1 MRITAAAAAVSE
13 EGTNVADTT
22 AATENRLP
30 FILSPPRACDHVSP
44 APMAR
49 SLPAAARPA
58 PAETMR
64 ATRNRHASSKR
75 PLAPMRGESGQGIGA
90 KPASAPAVLGTDS
103 LPAGAATA
111 AAPHSSSG
119 YFNPSL
125 SMPGNSPALPLLAA
139 ATPQGGGPPLPDHRR
154 GSQALETSEE
164 EELRN
169 LRLLLSAQ
177 SARLHQNCSATTL
190 SPKKMCAVMETPT
203 SLLSCSST
211 RLAAVE
217 DADGAADEVSVV
229 SRQLK
234 AGTAAEAK
242 STAAPREDRAKRV
255 ADDRVTASATNV
267 DTSVT
272 SILSTKP
279 RMRTVRNGALY
290 ARRPDGS
297 CFSDGNSSERPHSK
311 GGSAGRARLDEG
323 EEALVTALEA
333 ESAVRQ
339 ARLERRNRD
348 IRNSLAKRLQSSANR
363 IYPPPP
369 PVMQAT
375 SEAEVH
381 ERAMAAE
388 DFAKSFAQRRRHG
401 QERDR
406 RHRQKMRQRNLQTV
420 PAHPG
425 AATDSNTIFSSVA
438 FVNAQHEDGAGG
450 DEGTGGGMDTV
461 EGCTLPQVSSSDRPR
476 CVHGTSTSQD
486 PREMNEMSMTSTTLD
501 RISMRSC
508 SVAKVTD
515 STLAVMEMLANRPD
529 VLLPSPAETAVA
541 RRGDV
546 LSSKHILKRDLE
558 EALRSR
564 QGSTGMIAGAPFFR
578 IVPKLNIAG
587 VAQAN
592 ASAVRT
598 IVNELRRAHVEGP
611 IIWVNL
617 REEPLVYIND
627 NSYIVRERA
636 DPLKPIIIPNVT
648 GLSIESI
655 ERKLKQEV
663 LQEAYENGGNV
674 SVHLENRGGNTE
686 DQWICADRSTV
697 LTLAEVFRRMEE
709 ETSQQVMYFR
719 RPITQNIGPTPED
732 FDFVLDVCL
741 EEPKAVFVFSCQT
754 GRGRTSSMMQIANI
768 VRFYQL
774 CVKDVTADMRVLRE
788 KVSAPSYRTIQK
800 LVSLFPDGKLHERRL
815 MILMELADKVYS
827 MADHIHEAFSGTDV
841 APEVAKMRLQV
852 YALFLVFSYY
862 CEQRLWNFSTRLSF
876 VQWLNEN
883 SEMKLLIGS
892 VREKLHDQLKSEQ
905 VVAPSASGPEADAL
919 RAIRHRRGNVLST
932 GRILCSLPMSS
943 DSGSEIMALRQ
954 LAPGVPV
961 LTCGRVGDT
970 ARDQLVRNIRA
981 TFPNVRSVHWISL
994 RAEPMVLINDVAY
1007 TLSDYDALQGVA
1019 EHGTTMHASAQAMEQ
1034 IEDRLRRDVLLEA
1047 QDSGGS
1053 IILHRLTAAGEQE
1066 VLRVKVVSVRT
1077 PRSTMEEFVEA
1088 TGVRYSRIPMPFSG
1102 QLLASDVDPLFKYL
1116 AEADIDQ
1123 HDAIIINDSAGTT
1136 RTTVALNILTLFRA
1150 SRMGNLRSLQTTEE
1164 VATLLRT
1171 GSTDRL
1177 VADAQVAARADV
1189 STEEI
1194 PEHHVELLLAST
1206 ICQMLTAGSLLRTV
1220 DAVIALGGRGQRWN
1234 ILHALDLLKKR
1245 IGVLGSNKP
1254 QCIVDALHGLR
1265 CYLLVLL
1272 SCLYLDAQ
1280 REEGFVI
1287 TVFLFSDWVAAHAEV
1302 SNIVENLEHRGEA
1315 ALKYVEADNL
1325 MKADLSRR
1333 SGNVL
1338 TANFCL
1344 KADHFPGCQKKGL
1357 RPALCGAPNFRKV
1370 DYVNV
1375 YGVAIPTLMGIRN
1388 VLSLLGATGESLQA
1402 YQGQSN
1408 DSELYLGF
1416 AAQRLFEPAFKP
1428 EELQRPLR
1436 GSVVWVNLREEPIL
1450 YVGDRPFVFRDLAA
1464 PYVNVELTGIQT
1476 EKVEL
1481 VEYELKRDVLKEA
1494 AQYDGKF
1501 LVHDEGNPGELV
1513 GVWETANEETVKTLR
1528 EVYDELLAKQFRCQM
1543 LRLPVT
1549 DEQSPDIRD
1558 FDLLVGALLPRI
1570 AKHLDRRETLS
1581 FVFNCQMGRGRT
1593 TTGMVICCL
1602 LIGLVIPEYYD
1613 ELHNSY
1619 QTSLY
1624 VDAES
1629 DLGRGEYSVIVQ
1641 LKRVLAQGRT
1651 AKYQVD
1657 LVLEACSQMQNLRT
1671 AIETFA
1677 IAVSSPDTTESGRA
1691 RAHHA
1696 GVHYLKRYFNLIV
1709 FAVYLQE
1716 EYDRMLKRMR
1726 RSFTDWMSAHPEILA
1741 LLNSCVLK

>member
-1 MRITAAAAAVSE
+1 M
-13 EGTNVADTT
+13 ADT
-22 AATENRLP
+22 AATAGDRLP
-30 FILSPPRACDHVSP
+30 PVVSP
-44 APMAR
+44 LCSNARFFSTPVAWPPLVTGSNGSLAPLHGGADQSMRETPGSAPVTLGR
-49 SLPAAARPA
+49 DLPPTESATLASGQHLRPNPITPSIDSLVNLPGLP
-58 PAETMR
+58 
-64 ATRNRHASSKR
+64 
-75 PLAPMRGESGQGIGA
+75 PLA
-90 KPASAPAVLGTDS
+90 V
-103 LPAGAATA
+103 AAQ
-111 AAPHSSSG
+111 H
-119 YFNPSL
+119 
-125 SMPGNSPALPLLAA
+125 
-139 ATPQGGGPPLPDHRR
+139 GGGCPQPECRFHSREV
-154 GSQALETSEE
+154 SMAEE
-164 EELRN
+164 EELRD
-169 LRLLLSAQ
+169 LRLLLHAQ
-177 SARLHQNCSATTL
+177 SSRLRRHSSAATLTPKEARVLSESPTFLLSSPSKRPAATVPAAVTAIDIQQKARTAADAKSAAPPREGCKRCAPADCATT
-190 SPKKMCAVMETPT
+190 
-203 SLLSCSST
+203 
-211 RLAAVE
+211 AA
-217 DADGAADEVSVV
+217 AN
-229 SRQLK
+229 
-234 AGTAAEAK
+234 
-242 STAAPREDRAKRV
+242 PRA
-255 ADDRVTASATNV
+255 
-267 DTSVT
+267 
-272 SILSTKP
+272 SILVPITELC
-279 RMRTVRNGALY
+279 MRSVRSGALY
-290 ARRPDGS
+290 ARCPNDGCLDGDDSDLIGRPPVKEGS
-297 CFSDGNSSERPHSK
+297 PARS
-311 GGSAGRARLDEG
+311 RLDDS
-323 EEALVTALEA
+323 EEALLTALER
-333 ESAVRQ
+333 ESAVRE
-339 ARLERRNRD
+339 ARLDRLNRD
-348 IRNSLAKRLQSSANR
+348 IRKNLAEPSRSSAGH

-369 PVMQAT
+369 PVMEAT
-375 SEAEVH
+375 SDAEVH

-388 DFAKSFAQRRRHG
+388 DFAKSLTQRRQHTE
-401 QERDR
+401 ERNR
-406 RHRQKMRQRNLQTV
+406 RQQQRGRPHTSHSPLMC
-420 PAHPG
+420 PAVT
-425 AATDSNTIFSSVA
+425 TDTNTAFSTVA
-438 FVNAQHEDGAGG
+438 FLNAQCGDSADG
-450 DEGTGGGMDTV
+450 EGVDSGEVDAVNGHSMSHVGNS
-461 EGCTLPQVSSSDRPR
+461 GQLRPPR
-476 CVHGTSTSQD
+476 ASCNNQD
-486 PREMNEMSMTSTTLD
+486 PREASEMSMASLALG
-501 RISMRSC
+501 RMSMRSC

-515 STLAVMEMLANRPD
+515 SALAIMEMLANRPD
-529 VLLPSPAETAVA
+529 VLLPSPAETASV

-558 EALRSR
+558 EALQSR
-564 QGSTGMIAGAPFFR
+564 KGSTGMIAGAPFFR

-648 GLSIESI
+648 GLSIESV

-674 SVHLENRGGNTE
+674 SVHLENRGGGME
-686 DQWICADRSTV
+686 DQWVSANRSEV
-697 LTLAEVFRRMEE
+697 LTLAEVFHRLEK
-709 ETSQQVMYFR
+709 ETNHQVMYFR
-719 RPITQNIGPTPED
+719 RPITQNIGPQPED
-732 FDFVLDVCL
+732 FDFVLDACL
-741 EEPKAVFVFSCQT
+741 EEPKAVFVFSCQS

-774 CVKDVTADMRVLRE
+774 CVKDVMVDLRVLRE

-827 MADHIHEAFSGTDV
+827 MADHINEAFSGMDG

-862 CEQRLWNFSTRLSF
+862 CEQRLWNYSTHSSF
-876 VQWLNEN
+876 AQWLNEN
-883 SEMKLLIGS
+883 PEMKLLVAS
-892 VREKLHDQLKSEQ
+892 VREKLGDQLQLER
-905 VVAPSASGPEADAL
+905 VASPFASGPEADAL

-932 GRILCSLPMSS
+932 GRILCSLPVDNHSR
-943 DSGSEIMALRQ
+943 SEVIALRQ

-961 LTCGRVGDT
+961 LTCGRVGEVG
-970 ARDQLVRNIRA
+970 RDQLVCDIRG
-981 TFPNVRSVHWISL
+981 TFPHVRSIHWISL
-994 RAEPMVLINDVAY
+994 RAEPMVLINDVTY
-1007 TLSDYDALQGVA
+1007 TLSDYDASQDSA
-1019 EHGTTMHASAQAMEQ
+1019 EHGTTMHASVQAMEQ

-1047 QDSGGS
+1047 QDNGGF
-1053 IILHRLTAAGEQE
+1053 IILHRLTTAGERE

-1088 TGVRYSRIPMPFSG
+1088 TGVCYTRIPMPFSG
-1102 QLLASDVDPLFKYL
+1102 QLLASDIDPLFHYL
-1116 AEADIDQ
+1116 AKVDISQ
-1123 HDAIIINDSAGTT
+1123 HDAIVINDSAGTS

-1150 SRMGNLRSLQTTEE
+1150 SRLGNLRSLQTTEE
-1164 VATLLRT
+1164 VATLLRA

-1177 VADAQVAARADV
+1177 IGDAQVAAKADV
-1189 STEEI
+1189 APEEI

-1220 DAVIALGGRGQRWN
+1220 DAVISLGGRGQRWN

-1245 IGVLGSNKP
+1245 IGVLGNNKP

-1280 REEGFVI
+1280 KGEGFTI
-1287 TVFLFSDWVAAHAEV
+1287 GELLFSDWVTAHAEV
-1302 SNIVENLEHRGEA
+1302 SNIIEHLEDRGEA
-1315 ALKYVEADNL
+1315 ALKYVAVDNL

-1370 DYVNV
+1370 DFVNV
-1375 YGVAIPTLMGIRN
+1375 YGVAIPTLMGIHN
-1388 VLSLLGATGESLQA
+1388 VLSLLGASSEPLQA

-1416 AAQRLFEPAFKP
+1416 AAPRLFEPAFKP
-1428 EELQRPLR
+1428 EGLQCPLR

-1481 VEYELKRDVLKEA
+1481 VEYELKRDVLMEA

-1513 GVWETANEETVKTLR
+1513 GVWELASEETVKTLR
-1528 EVYDELLAKQFRCQM
+1528 EVYDELLVKEFRCQM

-1549 DEQSPDIRD
+1549 DEQSPEVRD

-1602 LIGLVIPEYYD
+1602 LIGLVTPEYYD
-1613 ELHNSY
+1613 ELHNAY
-1619 QTSLY
+1619 RGFLY
-1624 VDAES
+1624 AGAES

-1641 LKRVLAQGRT
+1641 LKRVLTQGRT
-1651 AKYQVD
+1651 AKHQVD
-1657 LVLEACSQMQNLRT
+1657 LVLEVCSKMQNLRT
-1671 AIETFA
+1671 AIEAFA
-1677 IAVSSPDTTESGRA
+1677 IAASSPDTVESDRA

-1709 FAVYLQE
+1709 FAAYLQE

-1726 RSFTDWMSAHPEILA
+1726 RSFTDWMSTHPEIFT
-1741 LLNSCVLK
+1741 LLDSCVLK

>member
-1 MRITAAAAAVSE
+1 MRITAAAAASG
-13 EGTNVADTT
+13 EGTHVADAA
-22 AATENRLP
+22 AATVDRLP
-30 FILSPPRACDHVSP
+30 LILSPPRRDERVTSAL
-44 APMAR
+44 MAR
-49 SLPAAARPA
+49 SLPTAALAA
-58 PAETMR
+58 PGEATL
-64 ATRNRHASSKR
+64 ATRDGYTSHNR
-75 PLAPMRGESGQGIGA
+75 PLAPLHGESGHDIGA
-90 KPASAPAVLGTDS
+90 KPGNAPAVLGTDS
-103 LPAGAATA
+103 PSTGVTTMA
-111 AAPHSSSG
+111 AAQNFSYCVG
-119 YFNPSL
+119 NPL
-125 SMPGNSPALPLLAA
+125 PSMPGNSPVLPPLAA
-139 ATPQGGGPPLPDHRR
+139 TALHGSGPPQPEHRLR
-154 GSQALETSEE
+154 SQEMETAEE

-169 LRLLLSAQ
+169 LRLLLNAQ
-177 SARLHQNCSATTL
+177 SSRLRQNASEGTL
-190 SPKKMCAVMETPT
+190 SSKEMCALLETPT
-203 SLLSCSST
+203 SLPCRPSRRQAAEEAT
-211 RLAAVE
+211 TAAAVGV
-217 DADGAADEVSVV
+217 DG
-229 SRQLK
+229 QLQ
-234 AGTAAEAK
+234 AGTAAEV
-242 STAAPREDRAKRV
+242 SGTAAPQEGHTKRLSADRV
-255 ADDRVTASATNV
+255 AVTATNQGV
-267 DTSVT
+267 YVS
-272 SILSTKP
+272 SLLNTKS

-290 ARRPDGS
+290 APRSDGG
-297 CFSDGNSSERPHSK
+297 CFSGDNSSEQSHRK
-311 GGSAGRARLDEG
+311 DGSAARARLDDS
-323 EEALVTALEA
+323 EEALVTALEK
-333 ESAVRQ
+333 ESAARQ

-348 IRNSLAKRLQSSANR
+348 IRKNLAKRLRSSAGC

-388 DFAKSFAQRRRHG
+388 EFSKSLAQRRRHG

-406 RHRQKMRQRNLQTV
+406 RQRQRARQRPSRPL
-420 PAHPG
+420 PARPG
-425 AATDSNTIFSSVA
+425 APTDSNTAFSNVV
-438 FVNAQHEDGAGG
+438 FLNAEHEGGADGDGG
-450 DEGTGGGMDTV
+450 DDADMADD
-461 EGCTLPQVSSSDRPR
+461 CALSHVSSSGRLR
-476 CVHGTSTSQD
+476 CMHASSSSLE
-486 PREMNEMSMTSTTLD
+486 PREASEMSMTSVTLD
-501 RISMRSC
+501 RMSMRSC

-529 VLLPSPAETAVA
+529 VVLPSPAETAVA

-564 QGSTGMIAGAPFFR
+564 QGSTGIIAGAPFFR

-636 DPLKPIIIPNVT
+636 DPLTPIIIPNVT
-648 GLSIESI
+648 GRSIESV

-674 SVHLENRGGNTE
+674 SVHLENRGGNME
-686 DQWICADRSTV
+686 DQWICAERSAV
-697 LTLAEVFRRMEE
+697 LTLAEVFHRMEE
-709 ETSQQVMYFR
+709 ETSQQVIYFR
-719 RPITQNIGPTPED
+719 RPITQNIGPKPED
-732 FDFVLDVCL
+732 FDFVLEACL

-788 KVSAPSYRTIQK
+788 KVNAPSYRTIQK

-827 MADHIHEAFSGTDV
+827 MADHIHEAFSGMDD

-883 SEMKLLIGS
+883 AEMKLLIGS

-932 GRILCSLPMSS
+932 GRILRSLPMSS
-943 DSGSEIMALRQ
+943 HSGSGIIALRQ

-961 LTCGRVGDT
+961 LTCGRVGDAT
-970 ARDQLVRNIRA
+970 RDQLVRSIRN
-981 TFPNVRSVHWISL
+981 TFPHVRSIHWISL

-1007 TLSDYDALQGVA
+1007 TLSDYDAAQGAA
-1019 EHGTTMHASAQAMEQ
+1019 EHGTTMHASVQAMEQ

-1047 QDSGGS
+1047 QDNGGF
-1053 IILHRLTAAGEQE
+1053 IILHRLTAAGKQE

-1088 TGVRYSRIPMPFSG
+1088 TGVCYSRIPMPFSG
-1102 QLLASDVDPLFKYL
+1102 QLLASDIDPLFKYL

-1150 SRMGNLRSLQTTEE
+1150 SRLGDLRSLQTTEE
-1164 VATLLRT
+1164 VATLLRA

-1189 STEEI
+1189 APEEV
-1194 PEHHVELLLAST
+1194 PERHVELLLAST

-1220 DAVIALGGRGQRWN
+1220 DAVIALGGRGQSWN

-1280 REEGFVI
+1280 REEGFTI
-1287 TVFLFSDWVAAHAEV
+1287 GEFLFSDWVAAHAEV

-1344 KADHFPGCQKKGL
+1344 KADHFPGCQKRGL
-1357 RPALCGAPNFRKV
+1357 RPSLCGAPNFRKV
-1370 DYVNV
+1370 DFVNV
-1375 YGVAIPTLMGIRN
+1375 YGVAIPTLMGIHN
-1388 VLSLLGATGESLQA
+1388 VLSLLGASSEPLQA

-1408 DSELYLGF
+1408 DAELFLGF

-1549 DEQSPDIRD
+1549 DEQSPEIRD

-1613 ELHNSY
+1613 ELHNAY
-1619 QTSLY
+1619 RDSLY
-1624 VDAES
+1624 ADAES

-1641 LKRVLAQGRT
+1641 LKRVLVQGRT

-1657 LVLEACSQMQNLRT
+1657 LVLEACSKMQNLRT

-1677 IAVSSPDTTESGRA
+1677 IAVSSPDTVESGRA

-1696 GVHYLKRYFNLIV
+1696 GVHYLKRYFNLIA

-1726 RSFTDWMSAHPEILA
+1726 RCFTDWMSARPEILA
-1741 LLNSCVLK
+1741 LLNSCALK